1 MYQRACR
8 LTLLGLGRKS
18 NVKLRLSGVLS
29 ALLIAGVARADP
41 PPDPKTAPPQP
52 SAARATSAS
61 AEDGEED
68 DDSEEGAQGT
78 IVQIER
84 GVVFFDLGAEDDL
97 QPGARL
103 RVLRTILARHP
114 ITGKQLR
121 DHFPLGGLTV
131 EQVSKRLSMGRL
143 DPRIAGAVKV
153 GDVIRLPLA
162 PSARSAA
169 ANRSLATAGA
179 TRGSGPVVPPSAGA
193 AAGGKAAALDPA
205 TTTIIGLF
213 EMTLGRVPSERV
225 QLLSSYLAKYPG
237 SPYAE
242 ALRIEI
248 ASFERMDAALRT
260 ATALMAQASDQ
271 AAAGARSAAG
281 LQAEQQKNLMRLEI
295 LAQLPTRLD
304 AADSVELAIT
314 MRDPTAVRAAFAYV
328 RRPEAHTYERIV
340 LAPDGDGYF
349 RGRIPLAIVAP
360 PSFELFLEAWSQSE
374 ERITAGT
381 PLNPVSVHVDPRPG
395 RPPIGPRGRSEFR
408 GFFEYVDFN
417 RFKGNDYYL
426 VSEGDF
432 TFRPGTWLAGVS
444 GGFGVLYGRG
454 GKNDVLQGLKD
465 PSLCRDAPDS
475 PVDPACGQRAGFNY
489 GYFELEFRFG
499 KYVGLAPRLMV
510 GQTVAGAGAGGE
522 LKLRIG
528 QATATN
534 LQLGVSYFKDFGA
547 LGSLH
552 LEWTVVRGLP
562 MGASVIVT
570 NQPAQGDVGVRI
582 VYQIAYRARP
592 WLQPALRLGVAARN
606 IEQIGLSAGLGLI
619 TAW

>member
-18 NVKLRLSGVLS
+18 NFELRFGGALS
-29 ALLIAGVARADP
+29 ALLIAGLARADAP
-41 PPDPKTAPPQP
+41 PGSQSAPPQAP
-52 SAARATSAS
+52 APNAPVS
-61 AEDGEED
+61 AEAEEGD
-68 DDSEEGAQGT
+68 DDSAEGTQGT

-84 GVVFFDLGAEDDL
+84 GVVFFDLGAEEDL
-97 QPGARL
+97 VPGARL
-103 RVLRTILARHP
+103 RVLRTIIARHP

-143 DPRIAGAVKV
+143 DPRIVGAVKV
-153 GDVIRLPLA
+153 GDVIRIPPA
-162 PSARSAA
+162 ASARSAA
-169 ANRSLATAGA
+169 ASRSLATAA
-179 TRGSGPVVPPSAGA
+179 AIRGSGAAVPAPVAPGAGA
-193 AAGGKAAALDPA
+193 KPAPQDAATQAL
-205 TTTIIGLF
+205 IGIF
-213 EMTLGRVPSERV
+213 EMTLGRAPSERV
-225 QLLSSYLAKYPG
+225 QLLGNYLAGYPS

-242 ALRIEI
+242 ALRTEI
-248 ASFERMDAALRT
+248 ASFQRIDAALRT
-260 ATALMAQASDQ
+260 ASALMAQASESAAESAR
-271 AAAGARSAAG
+271 AAAGLA
-281 LQAEQQKNLMRLEI
+281 AEQRKNLLRLEI
-295 LAQLPTRLD
+295 LAQLPRRLD
-304 AADSVELAIT
+304 AADSVDLAIT
-314 MRDPTAVRAAFAYV
+314 VRDPSAVRAAFAYV
-328 RRPEAHTYERIV
+328 RRPEAHTYERFV
-340 LAPDGDGYF
+340 LTPDGDGYF

-360 PSFELFLEAWSQSE
+360 PSFELFLEAWSESD
-374 ERITAGT
+374 ERVTAGT
-381 PLNPVSVHVDPRPG
+381 PLNPVSVQVDPRPG
-395 RPPIGPRGRSEFR
+395 RPPSGPRGRSEFR

-454 GKNDVLQGLKD
+454 GKNDVLQGLQD
-465 PSLCRDAPDS
+465 PSLCRDALDR

-499 KYVGLAPRLMV
+499 RYVGLAPRLMV
-510 GQTVAGAGAGGE
+510 GQTVAGPGAGGE

-528 QATATN
+528 QATSTN

-606 IEQIGLSAGLGLI
+606 IEQIGLSVGLGLI